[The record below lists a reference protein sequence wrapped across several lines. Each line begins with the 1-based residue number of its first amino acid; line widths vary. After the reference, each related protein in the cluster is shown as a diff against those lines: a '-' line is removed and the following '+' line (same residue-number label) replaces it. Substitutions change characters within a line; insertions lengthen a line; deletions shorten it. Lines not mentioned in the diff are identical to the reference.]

1 MLAQGLLHDSE
12 VAQRIKEAMG
22 EVNVVFPIPGHPVIR
37 LDTGFIEL
45 SVGLAFWDSVA
56 PLLEHAA
63 MRATNRVVDE
73 QRKKKKDNEDKK
85 WWSKQRAK
93 L

>member
-1 MLAQGLLHDSE
+1 MFSILGYPMMRRD
-12 VAQRIKEAMG
+12 M
-22 EVNVVFPIPGHPVIR
+22 
-37 LDTGFIEL
+37 GFIEVP
-45 SVGLAFWDSVA
+45 VGLAFRDCIT
-56 PLLEHAA
+56 PLPEHAA
-63 MRATNRVVDE
+63 VRAANHAVDE